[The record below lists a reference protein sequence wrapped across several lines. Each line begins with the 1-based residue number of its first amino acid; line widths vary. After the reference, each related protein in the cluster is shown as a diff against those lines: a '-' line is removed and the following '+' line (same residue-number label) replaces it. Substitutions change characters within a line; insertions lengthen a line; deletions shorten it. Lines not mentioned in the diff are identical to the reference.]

1 MKRILDEID
10 RRILGVLQADASL
23 SVDDLSERV
32 GLSRNACWR
41 RVKAMEADNTITA
54 RVALVDAEAVGCP
67 LAAMV
72 LVRTSGHNS
81 QWQADLRD
89 VIQRMPEITGAYRM
103 SGELDYILRVRV
115 PDVSAYDA
123 FYKRLTAEISVSNI
137 SASFVMEEIKHTT
150 ALPLSYI
157 K

>member
-1 MKRILDEID
+1 MRRKIDENDRLILN
-10 RRILGVLQADASL
+10 VLQADASL
-23 SVDDLSERV
+23 SMDELSERV

-41 RVKAMEADNTITA
+41 RVKAMEADGTIVG
-54 RVALVDAEAVGCP
+54 RVTLVDPEAVGCP
-67 LAAMV
+67 LTAMV

-81 QWQADLRD
+81 EWLAQFQA
-89 VIQRMPEITGAYRM
+89 VIRRIPEITGAYRM

-115 PDVSAYDA
+115 PDVAAYDA

-150 ALPLSYI
+150 ALPLSV
-157 K
+157 